1 MLCTPTP
8 TPRPSMSHLSL
19 LLLPVPSPAQV
30 PGICMLRQ
38 RCLPLLPSGMRRG
51 WGAGA
56 QIALVISTAISM
68 CLPLPNFSLALPPLL
83 MEELE
88 SRQVGRRVSEWDG
101 GLRWPGGLRVKCQ
114 SLGSGAELRD
124 QGWCYTCC
132 SGIGIQSETPTLHV
146 T

>member
-1 MLCTPTP
+1 MLCTTP
-8 TPRPSMSHLSL
+8 PPRPSVSHLSL
-19 LLLPVPSPAQV
+19 WLLLVPSPVQV

-38 RCLPLLPSGMRRG
+38 HCLPLLPSGMRRG
-51 WGAGA
+51 WGTGL

-88 SRQVGRRVSEWDG
+88 SRQVGRRVNEWDG
-101 GLRWPGGLRVKCQ
+101 GLRWPGGLRVSVRVWGVVQ
-114 SLGSGAELRD
+114 SWRD
-124 QGWCYTCC
+124 QGWCYTYC